1 MALPTRV
8 YYICFG
14 NSNIS
19 LLLLC
24 ILSLAYET
32 TLKHIVQKRKFQQS
46 STFFWVGAHFLLF
59 CVMRSLINQLY
70 VIFGLN
76 ILLLGK
82 SRKCFSKTMW
92 NLPLNKTSSK
102 WMCGKSHCQFV
113 FLRSGKNQTCVAFI
127 KHIPNTNVCGKSHTC
142 LLKDKHVCHFPYKRW
157 YFLYLQLY
165 FVFFKRIYYI
175 ISPSVISEVTM
186 QCQKSE
192 TSSNQPWKKSPVW
205 EFPHMCG
212 KNHTG

>member
-1 MALPTRV
+1 M
-8 YYICFG
+8 
-14 NSNIS
+14 
-19 LLLLC
+19 
-24 ILSLAYET
+24 
-32 TLKHIVQKRKFQQS
+32 K
-46 STFFWVGAHFLLF
+46 AH
-59 CVMRSLINQLY
+59 
-70 VIFGLN
+70 
-76 ILLLGK
+76 
-82 SRKCFSKTMW
+82 
-92 NLPLNKTSSK
+92 
-102 WMCGKSHCQFV
+102 MCGKNHCQFV

-175 ISPSVISEVTM
+175 ISPSFILDVTM

>member
-1 MALPTRV
+1 MTPRPRPVWSSAAAIYPWVTHHSSQSRICWEFNCFMLLRFLFF
-8 YYICFG
+8 YNNYIER
-14 NSNIS
+14 I
-19 LLLLC
+19 
-24 ILSLAYET
+24 EW
-32 TLKHIVQKRKFQQS
+32 TLNEAF
-46 STFFWVGAHFLLF
+46 
-59 CVMRSLINQLY
+59 
-70 VIFGLN
+70 
-76 ILLLGK
+76 
-82 SRKCFSKTMW
+82 SRKKNHTCLVKTHLCGIHHSTRRPW
-92 NLPLNKTSSK
+92 SGWIKAH
-102 WMCGKSHCQFV
+102 MCGKNHCQFV

-142 LLKDKHVCHFPYKRW
+142 VLKDKHVCLFPYKRW

>member
-1 MALPTRV
+1 
-8 YYICFG
+8 
-14 NSNIS
+14 
-19 LLLLC
+19 
-24 ILSLAYET
+24 
-32 TLKHIVQKRKFQQS
+32 
-46 STFFWVGAHFLLF
+46 
-59 CVMRSLINQLY
+59 
-70 VIFGLN
+70 
-76 ILLLGK
+76 
-82 SRKCFSKTMW
+82 
-92 NLPLNKTSSK
+92 
-102 WMCGKSHCQFV
+102 MCGKNHCQFV

-142 LLKDKHVCHFPYKRW
+142 VLKDKHVCLFPYKRW

-212 KNHTG
+212 KTTQVKNKNSKNNIKTNKFCMWSPPRLKDFL

>member
-1 MALPTRV
+1 MLHG
-8 YYICFG
+8 Y
-14 NSNIS
+14 
-19 LLLLC
+19 
-24 ILSLAYET
+24 LSLT
-32 TLKHIVQKRKFQQS
+32 II
-46 STFFWVGAHFLLF
+46 
-59 CVMRSLINQLY
+59 LIE
-70 VIFGLN
+70 LN
-76 ILLLGK
+76 VALLGK
-82 SRKCFSKTMW
+82 NRTRFVKITYMCAK
-92 NLPLNKTSSK
+92 NH
-102 WMCGKSHCQFV
+102 MCGKNHCQFV

-192 TSSNQPWKKSPVW
+192 TSSNQPWKKSPVC

>member
-1 MALPTRV
+1 MGTCPLT
-8 YYICFG
+8 I
-14 NSNIS
+14 
-19 LLLLC
+19 
-24 ILSLAYET
+24 ILIE
-32 TLKHIVQKRKFQQS
+32 
-46 STFFWVGAHFLLF
+46 
-59 CVMRSLINQLY
+59 
-70 VIFGLN
+70 LN
-76 ILLLGK
+76 VALLGK
-82 SRKCFSKTMW
+82 NRTCFVKITYMCAKNHTCVLKITHVCLKSYMCGFYHSRRRTWSGWIKAH
-92 NLPLNKTSSK
+92 
-102 WMCGKSHCQFV
+102 MCGKNHCQFV
-113 FLRSGKNQTCVAFI
+113 FLRSGKKQTCVAFI

-175 ISPSVISEVTM
+175 ISPSFISEVTM

>member
-1 MALPTRV
+1 MFCKNH
-8 YYICFG
+8 ICV
-14 NSNIS
+14 
-19 LLLLC
+19 
-24 ILSLAYET
+24 
-32 TLKHIVQKRKFQQS
+32 LKITHVWQKPHMC
-46 STFFWVGAHFLLF
+46 GIYH
-59 CVMRSLINQLY
+59 
-70 VIFGLN
+70 
-76 ILLLGK
+76 
-82 SRKCFSKTMW
+82 SRRHTWSGWIKEH
-92 NLPLNKTSSK
+92 
-102 WMCGKSHCQFV
+102 MCGKNHCQFV

-142 LLKDKHVCHFPYKRW
+142 VLKDKHVCLFPYKRW

-212 KNHTG
+212 KTHTC

>member
-1 MALPTRV
+1 
-8 YYICFG
+8 
-14 NSNIS
+14 
-19 LLLLC
+19 
-24 ILSLAYET
+24 
-32 TLKHIVQKRKFQQS
+32 
-46 STFFWVGAHFLLF
+46 
-59 CVMRSLINQLY
+59 
-70 VIFGLN
+70 
-76 ILLLGK
+76 
-82 SRKCFSKTMW
+82 
-92 NLPLNKTSSK
+92 
-102 WMCGKSHCQFV
+102 MCGKNH
-113 FLRSGKNQTCVAFI
+113 TCVEFTTQEVVLEVVGQKHTCVGKTTVNLCSCKVEKTKRVVFI

>member
-1 MALPTRV
+1 
-8 YYICFG
+8 
-14 NSNIS
+14 
-19 LLLLC
+19 
-24 ILSLAYET
+24 
-32 TLKHIVQKRKFQQS
+32 
-46 STFFWVGAHFLLF
+46 
-59 CVMRSLINQLY
+59 
-70 VIFGLN
+70 
-76 ILLLGK
+76 
-82 SRKCFSKTMW
+82 
-92 NLPLNKTSSK
+92 
-102 WMCGKSHCQFV
+102 MCGKNHCQFV

-142 LLKDKHVCHFPYKRW
+142 LLKDKHVCNFPYKRW

-175 ISPSVISEVTM
+175 ISPSFISEVTM

-212 KNHTG
+212 KTHTHKKQKQQKQHQTKSILHVGTTSIRGFLISILKMFLF

>member
-1 MALPTRV
+1 MVKITHV
-8 YYICFG
+8 
-14 NSNIS
+14 
-19 LLLLC
+19 
-24 ILSLAYET
+24 
-32 TLKHIVQKRKFQQS
+32 
-46 STFFWVGAHFLLF
+46 
-59 CVMRSLINQLY
+59 
-70 VIFGLN
+70 
-76 ILLLGK
+76 
-82 SRKCFSKTMW
+82 W
-92 NLPLNKTSSK
+92 NLPLKKTYLK
-102 WMCGKSHCQFV
+102 WLDKSTHVWEKPLSICV
-113 FLRSGKNQTCVAFI
+113 LTKWKNQTCVAFI

-142 LLKDKHVCHFPYKRW
+142 VLKDKHVCLFPYKRW

-175 ISPSVISEVTM
+175 ISPSFILDVTM